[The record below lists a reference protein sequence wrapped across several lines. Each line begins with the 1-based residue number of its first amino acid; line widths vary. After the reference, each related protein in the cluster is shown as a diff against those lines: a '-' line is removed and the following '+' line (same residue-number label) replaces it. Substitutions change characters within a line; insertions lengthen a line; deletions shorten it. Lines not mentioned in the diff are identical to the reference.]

1 MVFFFC
7 QILKCEGGLC
17 LFQQSYNPNEDHAEA
32 EMELCARLEAFLDAA
47 KAFNVIYAKVGL
59 LSLSSVFLSQCRI
72 SFM

>member
-1 MVFFFC
+1 MVFFSC

-59 LSLSSVFLSQCRI
+59 LSLSSVFLSQC
-72 SFM
+72 